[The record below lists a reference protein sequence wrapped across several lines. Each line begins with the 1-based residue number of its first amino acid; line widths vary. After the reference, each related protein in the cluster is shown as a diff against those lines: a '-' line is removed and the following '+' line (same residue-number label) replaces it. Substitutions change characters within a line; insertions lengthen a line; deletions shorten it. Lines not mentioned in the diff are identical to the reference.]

1 MSRKSFS
8 RRVVRKIKRT
18 LKLDEAQEIIRK
30 EFTDSKGNKM
40 NMSIDV
46 KPQKPKEPTIEWNR
60 QYKE

>member
-1 MSRKSFS
+1 MSKRSFS
-8 RRVVRKIKRT
+8 KRVIRKIKRT

-46 KPQKPKEPTIEWNR
+46 KPQNPKEPTIEWNR